1 MPGKTL
7 SELQPGD
14 KVVVKRNLN
23 HPAWMK
29 QVASDPRN
37 GSTTRWVRDNSVE
50 EVISGAIVTERREN
64 PARVSV
70 SINNFWYLLAAGEQM
85 HSSSTLI
92 EPR

>member
-1 MPGKTL
+1 MPSKTL
-7 SELQPGD
+7 DQLQPGD

-29 QVASDPRN
+29 QVAADPRS
-37 GSTTRWVRDNSVE
+37 GSTTKWVRDGSVE

-64 PARVSV
+64 PARISV

-85 HSSSTLI
+85 HSSSTLV